1 MGDRCCR
8 PQLRRTHSNWFVAAG
23 ATNPLPGGPFP
34 FYMLIETSGS
44 HAGHDKEKLD
54 AFLTY
59 AMEEGLLEDG
69 TVAESSA
76 QSANV
81 WRVG

>member
-1 MGDRCCR
+1 
-8 PQLRRTHSNWFVAAG
+8 
-23 ATNPLPGGPFP
+23 
-34 FYMLIETSGS
+34 MLIETSGS